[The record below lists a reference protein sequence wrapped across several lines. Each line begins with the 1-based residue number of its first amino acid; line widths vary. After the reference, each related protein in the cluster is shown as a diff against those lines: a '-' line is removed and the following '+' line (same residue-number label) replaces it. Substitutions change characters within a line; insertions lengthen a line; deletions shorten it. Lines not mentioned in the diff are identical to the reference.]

1 MVEEGEARP
10 DNIHPLH
17 THHHPL
23 VQAVYTQ
30 QSPVFYMALIASGS
44 FVIISPIT
52 QFLVFSFFNG
62 WSLSNFVWWA
72 IEFSIAIYCL
82 LIVLPDEN
90 LQKIFLWFSHYIQGV
105 LIALLL
111 LNIGIMS
118 QTILI
123 WMSEIDFSNVF
134 KNDYEITARML
145 TSWELF

>member
-1 MVEEGEARP
+1 
-10 DNIHPLH
+10 
-17 THHHPL
+17 
-23 VQAVYTQ
+23 
-30 QSPVFYMALIASGS
+30 MALIASGS
-44 FVIISPIT
+44 FVIITPIT

-62 WSLSNFVWWA
+62 WSLSNFTWWA

-90 LQKIFLWFSHYIQGV
+90 LQKIFLWFSHYVQGT

-145 TSWELF
+145 ASWEIF